1 MALGP
6 KISPTNNRC
15 SNQENT
21 GRYIQNPSNQT
32 FSSVTTLNQQDN
44 RHEIAQKTGSA
55 PKLDPMIPRKR
66 ELHFLSEEWAEEFS
80 DLWEISQ

>member
-6 KISPTNNRC
+6 KPSLTNNRGFD
-15 SNQENT
+15 QENT
-21 GRYIQNPSNQT
+21 ERYIQNPRTET

-44 RHEIAQKTGSA
+44 RHEITQKTRSA